1 MVLWSL
7 LLQTKVSPVGGGEGL
22 LLRVETSCTWQ
33 ATSGLRGVS
42 GGSLPFPLCA
52 TKAGRRI
59 CSAKGFFQG

>member
-52 TKAGRRI
+52 TKASRRI